1 MGKTKETET
10 KRKRAKTSVEIYKE
24 AVIAVL
30 ITGVVFFVLGMKF
43 ESRANKQIEQ
53 ARAEVQAQVVKTEE
67 VKK

>member
-1 MGKTKETET
+1 MSKSKTQT
-10 KRKRAKTSVEIYKE
+10 KQKRVKTPIEIYKE

-53 ARAEVQAQVVKTEE
+53 ARAQAVSQIQKVEE

>member
-1 MGKTKETET
+1 MSKSKKQTET
-10 KRKRAKTSVEIYKE
+10 KRVKTSIEIYKE

-30 ITGVVFFVLGMKF
+30 IASAVFFVLGMKF

-53 ARAEVQAQVVKTEE
+53 ARAEVSAQVVKTEE

>member
-1 MGKTKETET
+1 MSKNKETET
-10 KRKRAKTSVEIYKE
+10 TKRKRTKTSVEIYKE

-53 ARAEVQAQVVKTEE
+53 ARAQASAQVVE

>member
-1 MGKTKETET
+1 MSKSKKQTET
-10 KRKRAKTSVEIYKE
+10 KRVKTSIEIYKE

-30 ITGVVFFVLGMKF
+30 IASAVFFVLGMKF

-53 ARAEVQAQVVKTEE
+53 ARAEVHAQVVKTEE

>member
-1 MGKTKETET
+1 MGKNKETET
-10 KRKRAKTSVEIYKE
+10 IKRKRTKTSVEIYKE

-53 ARAEVQAQVVKTEE
+53 ARAQASAQVVE

>member
-1 MGKTKETET
+1 MSKSKTET
-10 KRKRAKTSVEIYKE
+10 KQKRVKTPIEIYKE

-30 ITGVVFFVLGMKF
+30 IASAVFFVLGMKF

>member
-1 MGKTKETET
+1 MSKNKETET
-10 KRKRAKTSVEIYKE
+10 IKRKRTKTSVEIYKE

-53 ARAEVQAQVVKTEE
+53 ARAQASAQVVE